1 MDKSE
6 EEAVMATVSPKD
18 SLCEDSDKRAD
29 DKLNVQIKEYDTQEQ
44 EETGNKEEKPECL
57 VLRKTI
63 LRSSYPQPGSTGYSP
78 RLTFGVEI
86 EMAVASLR
94 DICVDPEPGDERVAY
109 GISRPAGS
117 PPLEYDPRPAEFGSD
132 APLDRE
138 YRYEGLKCLFE
149 HMAAVFRNA
158 GLQVLHEATVKPLHE
173 RDENGDWITDCWIIG
188 TDKTIECPDETVYD
202 FHQIEIKSPVFYY
215 SEAAVEEVRKVCA
228 LVSSTYR
235 LFCNESMGLH
245 VHVGN
250 GVMGFDGRTLRNL
263 FGILW
268 TTEKWLE
275 TIHPTHRTRGNVH
288 CQGFRTCSLL
298 PFMFSRS
305 ENIESKTLEWI
316 MGDSMPTKVKNILDL
331 IKSHSGGYNFIN
343 LVSELNANSFKRTIE
358 FRQHESTLNGERVV
372 QWIHLCIGLVNLS
385 AATETNELALR
396 LRKLINTRQKSIT
409 VADVLK
415 YLGLERSAE
424 YYRQQVPGASR
435 RKKMKCLWSVLKQWT
450 CRRTTRGQRRN
461 RVWIK
466 RHRDIEK

>member
-1 MDKSE
+1 
-6 EEAVMATVSPKD
+6 
-18 SLCEDSDKRAD
+18 LQ
-29 DKLNVQIKEYDTQEQ
+29 NVHIKEDETQER
-44 EETGNKEEKPECL
+44 EETETEEEKPECL
-57 VLRKTI
+57 MLRKTV
-63 LRSSYPQPGSTGYSP
+63 LRSSYPKPGSTGYSP

-86 EMAVASLR
+86 EFAVASLR
-94 DICVDPEPGDERVAY
+94 DICVDPEPRDGRVAY

-117 PPLEYDPRPAEFGSD
+117 PPLEHDPRPTEFGTD
-132 APLDRE
+132 NPLDRE
-138 YRYEGLKCLFE
+138 YRYEGLRCVFE

-158 GLQVLHEATVKPLHE
+158 GLQVAHEATVKPLRE

-202 FHQIEIKSPVFYY
+202 FHEIEIKSPAFYY
-215 SEAAVEEVRKVCA
+215 SEAAIKEVRKVCA
-228 LVSSTYR
+228 LVASTYR
-235 LFCNESMGLH
+235 VFCNESMGLH

-268 TTEKWLE
+268 TSEKWLE
-275 TIHPTHRTRGNVH
+275 TIHPTHRTRGNEH

-305 ENIESKTLEWI
+305 EDKESRTLEWI

-358 FRQHESTLNGERVV
+358 FRQHESTLNGERVT
-372 QWIHLCIGLVNLS
+372 QWIHLCVGLVNLS
-385 AATETNELALR
+385 TASETNELAPR
-396 LRKLINTRQKSIT
+396 LRKLMNTGQDCIT

-415 YLGLERSAE
+415 DLGLERSAD
-424 YYRQQVPGASR
+424 YYRQQSPVAVRR
-435 RKKMKCLWSVLKQWT
+435 RKIKCFLWSALKKWT
-450 CRRTTRGQRRN
+450 RKRTTRGQRRN
-461 RVWIK
+461 RVWIN
-466 RHRDIEK
+466 RHF